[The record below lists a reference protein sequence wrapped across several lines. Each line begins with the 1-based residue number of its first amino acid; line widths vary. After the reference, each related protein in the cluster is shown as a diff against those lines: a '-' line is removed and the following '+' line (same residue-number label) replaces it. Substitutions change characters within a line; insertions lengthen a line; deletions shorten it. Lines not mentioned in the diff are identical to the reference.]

1 MIRKVI
7 LKLFKFRPRMEE
19 KLGRYFEPNR
29 LKCPPCLPP
38 ERILHKKS
46 VSLVYYDGCVIK
58 PYNFLCSVQLYIQI
72 KHFTFECILEIIQN
86 ITFYTSLLQ
95 KIIKLRSKNLMRTHK
110 SSFFI

>member
-1 MIRKVI
+1 MFWFSLYDSKSD
-7 LKLFKFRPRMEE
+7 FKTFLISSQNETE
-19 KLGRYFEPNR
+19 
-29 LKCPPCLPP
+29 
-38 ERILHKKS
+38 I
-46 VSLVYYDGCVIK
+46 VYYDGFVIK